1 MSKWKIFSC
10 IPSLLVIC
18 GIISQTS
25 LLMPASASFIF
36 VEQKEIH
43 VGEAFTVNITCVP
56 SEPVKAFEFKIRYPG
71 FLSLV
76 SVNTGGFFSGF
87 ITFQATGVNEQKNH
101 MIKNIYG
108 LIMGRGNVSFPGVLI
123 VLYFHADHE
132 GNGTI
137 GLYDA
142 GITNETRYLSLTVV
156 NGTIST
162 YHKEASSETK
172 NNDGKINNVIDQI
185 FIIGFCII
193 ILVEIF
199 RRLRR

>member
-1 MSKWKIFSC
+1 MSKQEKILC
-10 IPSLLVIC
+10 ILI
-18 GIISQTS
+18 TS
-25 LLMPASASFIF
+25 LLIIYGIVSQISLTEASFIF

-43 VGEAFTVNITCVP
+43 VGEDFTINVTCVP

-87 ITFQATGVNEQKNH
+87 ITFQATGLNDHKNH

-108 LIMGRGNVSFPGVLI
+108 LIMGQGNVSSPGVLI

-162 YHKEASSETK
+162 YHKEASSEIK
-172 NNDGKINNVIDQI
+172 NNEGKINNLPGQILVIGFSI
-185 FIIGFCII
+185 FILIA
-193 ILVEIF
+193 IF
-199 RRLRR
+199 KRLRKP